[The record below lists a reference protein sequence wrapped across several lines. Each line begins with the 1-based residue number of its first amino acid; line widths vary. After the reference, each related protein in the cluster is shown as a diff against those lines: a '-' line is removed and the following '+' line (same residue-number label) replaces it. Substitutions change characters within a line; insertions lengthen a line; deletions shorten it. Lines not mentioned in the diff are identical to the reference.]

1 MARAPADNRDMTP
14 PSSADSPRPSTF
26 SATSS
31 ATSSATPTAAPDPQH
46 RFDDVERAAVYRA
59 IALRRDMRHF
69 TPSAPLPD
77 EQLERLLQAA
87 HAAPSVGLMQ
97 PWRFMRLSTT
107 AWRER
112 LMPIVEAERRRT
124 AQALGE
130 RGAEFLRLKVEGL
143 RDCAELLAIVLAPDD
158 GTVFGRLSLP
168 REMAWCSA
176 ACAVQN
182 LWLAARAEHLG
193 LGWVSMFDPAALRQA
208 LALPE
213 GAEPLGL
220 LCLGPVPDFYEQP
233 MLEATGWRQARPLRE
248 MLMEPPAP

>member
-1 MARAPADNRDMTP
+1 MARAPADNRGMTP
-14 PSSADSPRPSTF
+14 PSSADSPRH
-26 SATSS
+26 SS
-31 ATSSATPTAAPDPQH
+31 SSPTSSATPTAAPDPQH

-77 EQLERLLQAA
+77 EQFERLLQAA

-130 RGAEFLRLKVEGL
+130 AARSSCGSRSKA
-143 RDCAELLAIVLAPDD
+143 CATAPNCWPSCWRR
-158 GTVFGRLSLP
+158 TTAPS
-168 REMAWCSA
+168 SA
-176 ACAVQN
+176 A
-182 LWLAARAEHLG
+182 
-193 LGWVSMFDPAALRQA
+193 
-208 LALPE
+208 
-213 GAEPLGL
+213 
-220 LCLGPVPDFYEQP
+220 
-233 MLEATGWRQARPLRE
+233 
-248 MLMEPPAP
+248 

>member
-1 MARAPADNRDMTP
+1 MTS
-14 PSSADSPRPSTF
+14 PSSADSPHPSTS

-31 ATSSATPTAAPDPQH
+31 ATSSGTLAATSSPTSTAAPDPQH
-46 RFDDVERAAVYRA
+46 RFDEAERAAVYRA

-69 TPSAPLPD
+69 TPSGPLPD

-97 PWRFMRLSTT
+97 PWRFMRLSTP

-112 LMPIVEAERRRT
+112 LLPIVEAERRRT
-124 AQALGE
+124 AEVLGE

-193 LGWVSMFDPAALRQA
+193 LGWVSMFDPVALRQA

-233 MLEATGWRQARPLRE
+233 MLEATGWRHARPLRD

>member
-1 MARAPADNRDMTP
+1 MARAPADNRGMTP
-14 PSSADSPRPSTF
+14 PSSADSPRH
-26 SATSS
+26 SS
-31 ATSSATPTAAPDPQH
+31 SSPTSSATPTAAPDPQH

-158 GTVFGRLSLP
+158 GTVFGRRSLP